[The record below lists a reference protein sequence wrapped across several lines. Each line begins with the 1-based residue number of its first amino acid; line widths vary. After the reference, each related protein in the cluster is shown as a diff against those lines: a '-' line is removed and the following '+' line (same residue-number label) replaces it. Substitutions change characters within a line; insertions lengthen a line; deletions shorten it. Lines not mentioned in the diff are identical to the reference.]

1 MYEINELKHQ
11 IELLSYKENKPYYEM
26 FKEYTE
32 DQFIHFMHNIELG
45 GWLCLI
51 AGLFL
56 KILLITIS

>member
-1 MYEINELKHQ
+1 
-11 IELLSYKENKPYYEM
+11 M

-56 KILLITIS
+56 KIFVYKL